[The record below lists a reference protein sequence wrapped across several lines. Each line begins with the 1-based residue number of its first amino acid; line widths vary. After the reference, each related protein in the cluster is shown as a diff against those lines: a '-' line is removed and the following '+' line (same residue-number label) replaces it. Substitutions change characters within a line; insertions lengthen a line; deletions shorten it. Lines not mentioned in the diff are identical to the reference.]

1 VLADAQV
8 KVPAAEIDCGVAVV
22 HRNALRWV
30 RRRDFP
36 RRALD
41 KHPEPDVVPVLV
53 EAQVDKV
60 EQALFVG
67 G

>member
-8 KVPAAEIDCGVAVV
+8 KVPAAEIDGGVPVV
-22 HRNALRWV
+22 HGNPLGWIW
-30 RRRDFP
+30 RRDFP

-41 KHPEPDVVPVLV
+41 KYPEPDVIPVLV
-53 EAQVDKV
+53 EAQVDEV
-60 EQALFVG
+60 EQTLFVG